1 MVGWIA
7 TLFRITCIV
16 EFFCLFLPT
25 RKTASYDE
33 TRDNRRM
40 DEGCLVTF
48 DFSKNKQD
56 KEPELVEV
64 NGKRVFEVV
73 V

>member
-1 MVGWIA
+1 
-7 TLFRITCIV
+7 
-16 EFFCLFLPT
+16 
-25 RKTASYDE
+25 
-33 TRDNRRM
+33 M
-40 DEGCLVTF
+40 DEGWLVTF

-56 KEPELVEV
+56 NEPEWVEV